1 MRLERKFEAALI
13 RELAVERW
21 EMEAVDEEKPLTT
34 GKVHAA
40 NWTGALDAVVFHYD
54 RNAIDIER
62 RRLHGV
68 RLRRRARVKRS
79 GRPFLLSVALY
90 EKGDYRCR
98 RCSMTV
104 ATRSASAGSPPAS
117 QHPFERHPGGAGDRE
132 FVLLPA
138 PDRAVAGDQQRP
150 GDRRLRQPERLAAV
164 VKEGGFAHRFNA
176 GLRVDFRYWQEM
188 RPLPYVQDCGPTSGA
203 G

>member
-104 ATRSASAGSPPAS
+104 ATRSASAGSPRPRSIPSSATQAGPATVSSSCS
-117 QHPFERHPGGAGDRE
+117 QRRIVRSLAISS
-132 FVLLPA
+132 V
-138 PDRAVAGDQQRP
+138 RAIADCDSP
-150 GDRRLRQPERLAAV
+150 SALRQ
-164 VKEGGFAHRFNA
+164 
-176 GLRVDFRYWQEM
+176 W
-188 RPLPYVQDCGPTSGA
+188 
-203 G
+203 